1 MPGNTVQSSD
11 RKRVTVVVPAYN
23 AARTIEQ
30 CLSAL
35 MGQSYP
41 RELFEVIVV
50 DDGSTDQTSQ
60 TIKQFPVQYIHQNNQ
75 GPATARNAG
84 AAAGIG
90 DILLFT
96 DADCV
101 PDPHWIEEMT
111 TAFEDPQVMAVKGA
125 YRSRQPEMVARFAQ
139 IEFEERFD
147 LLERAGTTDMVDTY
161 AAGYRAQLFR
171 ELGGFDTR
179 FPVANNE
186 DTELSYR
193 MAAAGHRMVFAPR
206 AIVFHLGHPDSIRRY
221 ARLKF
226 SRGYW
231 RMVVYRRF
239 PEKMLRDTYTPKS
252 LKLQILALLFLCW
265 SLIAAFFLDEGG
277 LMFLLVALSCFLVT
291 IVPFV
296 CVALRKDFPVGLASP
311 FLLAIRAA
319 ALGSGA
325 VWGAWRGKL

>member
-1 MPGNTVQSSD
+1 MQSSD
-11 RKRVTVVVPAYN
+11 GKKVTVVVPAYN
-23 AARTIEQ
+23 AVRTIEQ

-35 MGQSYP
+35 MKQSYP
-41 RELFEVIVV
+41 RELYEVIVV
-50 DDGSTDQTSQ
+50 DDGSTDQTSH
-60 TIKQFPVQYIHQNNQ
+60 IIRQFPVRYLHQDNQ

-84 AAAGIG
+84 AAAGTG

-101 PDPHWIEEMT
+101 PDPHWIEEMSA
-111 TAFEDPQVMAVKGA
+111 AFADPQVMAVKGA
-125 YRSRQPEMVARFAQ
+125 YRSTQPELVARFAQ

-147 LLERAGTTDMVDTY
+147 LLEKAGTTDMVDTY
-161 AAGYRAQLFR
+161 AAGYRYHLFR
-171 ELGGFDTR
+171 QLGGFDTR

-206 AIVFHLGHPDSIRRY
+206 AIVFHLGHPNSICRY

-252 LKLQILALLFLCW
+252 LKLQILALLFLGWC
-265 SLIAAFFLDEGG
+265 LIASCFLDEGG
-277 LMFLLVALSCFLVT
+277 FLLLLVALSCFLIT
-291 IVPFV
+291 IFPFV
-296 CVALRKDFPVGLASP
+296 RVALRKDLAVGLASP
-311 FLLAIRAA
+311 LLLAVRAA

-325 VWGAWRGKL
+325 LWGAWRGRL